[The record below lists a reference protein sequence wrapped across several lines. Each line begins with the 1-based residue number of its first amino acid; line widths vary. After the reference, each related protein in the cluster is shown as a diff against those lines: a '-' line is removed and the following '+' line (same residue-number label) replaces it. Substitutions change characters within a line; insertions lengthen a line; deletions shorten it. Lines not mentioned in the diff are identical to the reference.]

1 VQVDTISTS
10 IVICTVARRDLAN
23 ACIAS
28 VLAQR
33 EVDLRQLEVVIV
45 DNSESGYFQDGA
57 TAWADRAPC
66 PVVYLRE
73 PVPNIARAR
82 NAGCWA
88 ARGAFIVFID
98 DDERA
103 DPLWLARL
111 MRAAEEWQADAVYG
125 PVLPD
130 FECGEPP
137 AWDPTGSCFRQFLDL
152 QPGAWLEI
160 AYTHNLLVRRSTC
173 IVRPEPFDTRYGRTG
188 SEDTA
193 FTYGLTRRGR
203 KIVWCPDAVVHE
215 FVPRKRMDPAFHL
228 YRVFVQTQNFFRIQ
242 VAHEPFPRA
251 VVRGVKIAA
260 YGLRKVLH
268 SLPLVAMTLFS
279 PPERAFPPRRLLCH
293 GLGAL
298 TWPLRFRR
306 Y

>member
-1 VQVDTISTS
+1 
-10 IVICTVARRDLAN
+10 VICTVARRELAN

-33 EVDLRQLEVVIV
+33 EVDLHQLEVVIV
-45 DNSESGYFQDGA
+45 DNSEFGYFRDDA
-57 TAWADRAPC
+57 DAWADRAPC
-66 PVVYLRE
+66 PVVYVHE

-82 NAGCWA
+82 NAGCRT

-130 FECGEPP
+130 FEGGEPP
-137 AWDPTGSCFRQFLDL
+137 AWDPTGSCFRQFLEL
-152 QPGAWLEI
+152 QPGARLEV

-173 IVRPEPFDTRYGRTG
+173 IVRPEPFDTRYGQTG

-193 FTYGLTRRGR
+193 FTYCLTRRGR

-215 FVPRKRMDPAFHL
+215 FVPRKRMDLGFHL

-242 VAHEPFPRA
+242 VAHEPLPRA
-251 VVRGVKIAA
+251 VVRGARIAA
-260 YGLRKVLH
+260 YGLRKVLY
-268 SLPLVAMTLFS
+268 SLPLVAMSLFA
-279 PPERAFPPRRLLCH
+279 PRDRVFPPRRLLCH